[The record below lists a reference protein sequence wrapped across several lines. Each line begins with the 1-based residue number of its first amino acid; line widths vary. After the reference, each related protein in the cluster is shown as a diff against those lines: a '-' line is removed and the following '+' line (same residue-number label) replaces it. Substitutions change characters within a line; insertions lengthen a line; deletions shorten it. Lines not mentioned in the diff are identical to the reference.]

1 MNKVFK
7 DHLAYLEFQENLVDL
22 ARLDH
27 QVFKDQEVKL
37 DLKVS
42 QGIPASPVKLVF
54 QDQKDQWDHKVYL
67 VTLALLDQWDHPVT
81 MASMES
87 QEKLVFQDWTVKT
100 VKTVTT
106 VKLDLLEKP
115 ELKVIKENLALLV
128 NRVKTEKTVLRENPV
143 LPDQKDQEVQLELQ
157 ENEVLLE
164 KVDKPENL
172 VFKDHV
178 GNLVLLVQLV
188 RPDHKVLPAS
198 PVHEDTKATRE
209 ILVKADWTAQQVPQ
223 VQKVLLAH
231 LENED
236 LLVSLVNEVTL
247 VAEEKTEN
255 GVHWVHVV
263 ILVSWV
269 NLVQLVH
276 AVHEVNLVTPVQWV

>member
-1 MNKVFK
+1 VNKVFK

-37 DLKVS
+37 DPKVS

-54 QDQKDQWDHKVYL
+54 LDQKDQWDHRVYL

-81 MASMES
+81 MASMEN

-128 NRVKTEKTVLRENPV
+128 NRVKTEKTVLRENRV
-143 LPDQKDQEVQLELQ
+143 LPDRKDQEVQLELQ
-157 ENEVLLE
+157 ENEVSLE

-188 RPDHKVLPAS
+188 RPADKVLPAN
-198 PVHEDTKATRE
+198 PVHEDTKVTRE
-209 ILVKADWTAQQVPQ
+209 ILVKADWTAKQVPQ
-223 VQKVLLAH
+223 VQKVLLEH

-236 LLVSLVNEVTL
+236 LLVSQVNEVTL
-247 VAEEKTEN
+247 VAEEKTGN
-255 GVHWVHVV
+255 GVHWVHVG
-263 ILVSWV
+263 IPVSWV

-276 AVHEVNLVTPVQWV
+276 AVHEVNLVTLVQWV